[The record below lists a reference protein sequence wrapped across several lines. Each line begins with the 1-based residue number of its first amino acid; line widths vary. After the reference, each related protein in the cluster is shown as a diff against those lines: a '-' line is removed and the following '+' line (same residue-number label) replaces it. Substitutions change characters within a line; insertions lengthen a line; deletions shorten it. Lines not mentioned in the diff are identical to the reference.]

1 MIVQDTLPKQ
11 VQPAVNRLR
20 DKDYAEA
27 VTKRGLCPKWML
39 ANCRTMEREEASQ
52 RLRIDAKY
60 GGIWLEGSNGFGQF
74 RPRKEFKTSKSCKK
88 ALKYITA
95 FGEDYD
101 VMLPNN
107 PHNRGYWDDLEALK
121 GHCYIINSHPCLL
134 LTEGMFTAIAPCSN
148 DIPTIALA
156 GVEQGLT
163 PKKADPQ
170 EKRYLVPGL
179 ERFARAGFGFI
190 IGFDADAATKKD
202 VVMAQRKLAAQLS
215 KFKCPT
221 YSITGLWN
229 TDEGKGIDDYIQMNG
244 FDKFRDDVLA
254 KAETIQKWEEQ
265 FKGRCDGDDDKPTQ
279 ATVADAIIERYRQH
293 LKWHTGNKLWCQYE
307 AEVAGAW
314 SEVTEED
321 VKAIVD
327 EEARKQLGKNISD
340 NFLNSTKNLLKTY
353 LREKRWNVHKGY
365 VCLQDCVVNLSTMQS
380 EPHSPEFRF
389 LHQLPFKWS
398 DRGKGCQPIIDF
410 LKFANSG
417 HDDRVELLRAAFKA
431 TVTQQGAS
439 IQRFVEIVGSGG
451 SGKGTVMT
459 LVRRLVGVSAVAITN
474 FKRLETN
481 RFETANLF
489 GKHAICITDAEQWT
503 GDTSTFK
510 SATGGDLLN
519 NERKGIQALDPFVCE
534 AFVWVAANFPI
545 SSNEYSSG
553 LRRRRIPIPFNNSVK
568 AKDKRNLEQEFEPYM
583 AGFFFWVLGMPDHEM
598 IAYLI
603 NTDDKVPSLRQHFL
617 ENLTETN
624 PIADWIQT
632 KVLIQKG
639 AKTYVG
645 SKTKD
650 AAHYLYPSYCE
661 YLLENGGTPLSIVKF
676 SRVFVDV
683 LVNQLRISDSVKD
696 KDKYGAFITDVIIRQ
711 PGDIDIPFSFGA
723 EESNVYNSNLSNKVT
738 SGDQLVT
745 SCDGLVDESQSSV
758 YPSISTIKEKVMSC
772 DELEPIQPPEK
783 NSESVIRLTNSV
795 NYPKEAKT
803 CHQLIT
809 ADESASQQEKQPI
822 IPTHHPDAQLVTNPS
837 PVTIYKE
844 NMTVYPLSGTYEGKE
859 CKVGTVD
866 GQDIWVRLVT
876 TQLGASPVCYQSSNL
891 SFDAPIFEEE
901 VSKYTQTNIFDLV
914 PGEDCLEELE
924 N

>member
-1 MIVQDTLPKQ
+1 MIVQNTLPKQ
-11 VQPAVNRLR
+11 VQISVNRLI

-27 VTKRGLCPKWML
+27 VTKRGLKPEWIL

-60 GGIWLEGSNGFGQF
+60 GGIWLEGANGFGQF

-107 PHNRGYWDDLEALK
+107 PHNSRYWDDLEALK
-121 GHCYIINSHPCLL
+121 TQCYIINGHPCLL

-148 DIPTIALA
+148 GIPTIALA

-163 PKKADPQ
+163 PKKDDPQ
-170 EKRYLVPGL
+170 GKRYLVPGL
-179 ERFARAGFGFI
+179 ERFARAGLGFI

-215 KFKCPT
+215 KFKSPI

-229 TDEGKGIDDYIQMNG
+229 TEEGKGMDDYIQKNG
-244 FDKFRDDVLA
+244 FDKFRDDVLS
-254 KAETIQKWEEQ
+254 KAEAIQKWEEQ
-265 FKGRCDGDDDKPTQ
+265 FKNGDDGNDKPTQ
-279 ATVADAIIERYRQH
+279 VTVADALVESHRER
-293 LKWHTGNKLWCQYE
+293 LKWHTGNKLWYQYE
-307 AEVAGAW
+307 AEVSGAW

-327 EEARKQLGKNISD
+327 VEARRQLGKDISD

-353 LREKRWNVHKGY
+353 LREKRWNIHKGY

-380 EPHSPEFRF
+380 EPHNPGFKF

-410 LKFANSG
+410 LRFANSG
-417 HDDRVELLRAAFKA
+417 YDDRVELLRAAFKA

-534 AFVWVAANFPI
+534 AFAWVAANFPI

-568 AKDKRNLEQEFEPYM
+568 AKDKRNLEKEFEPYM
-583 AGFFFWVLGMPDHEM
+583 AGFFFWVLGMPDDEM

-603 NTDDKVPSLRQHFL
+603 NTDDKVPSLRQHSL

-624 PIADWIQT
+624 PIADWIQG
-632 KVLIQKG
+632 KILIQKG

-645 SKTKD
+645 LKTQD
-650 AAHYLYPSYCE
+650 AAHYLYPNYCE

-683 LVNQLRISDSVKD
+683 LVNQLRISESVKG
-696 KDKYGAFITDVIIRQ
+696 KDNYGVFITDVIIRQ

-723 EESNVYNSNLSNKVT
+723 EESNVSNPNSSNKVM
-738 SGDQLVT
+738 SGDELVM
-745 SCDGLVDESQSSV
+745 SCDGLGDELKNSV
-758 YPSISTIKEKVMSC
+758 SPSIPTIQEKVMSC
-772 DELEPIQPPEK
+772 DELEAIQPPEK
-783 NSESVIRLTNSV
+783 NSESVTRLTNSV
-795 NYPKEAKT
+795 NCPNEAKT
-803 CHQLIT
+803 RHQPIT
-809 ADESASQQEKQPI
+809 APESGSQQEKQPI
-822 IPTHHPDAQLVTNPS
+822 TSTHHRGAQLVTNSS

-844 NMTVYPLSGTYEGKE
+844 NMTVYPLNGAYEGKE
-859 CKVGTVD
+859 CKVGGTD
-866 GQDIWVRLVT
+866 NNGIWVHLVT
-876 TQLGASPVCYQSSNL
+876 TQLGVSPACYQPREL
-891 SFDAPIFEEE
+891 SFDAPVKEEE
-901 VSKYTQTNIFDLV
+901 VSRYTQTSIFDLE
-914 PGEDCLEELE
+914 PGEDYLEEVDD
-924 N
+924 